1 MEGSR
6 TSTNYYRA
14 KVMISSTGLGVAA
27 DAETIMLNVKTLVAP
42 AGTDA
47 TDGTVT
53 ITSVDEDA
61 TVGVTVSASWPEFAT
76 VIAIPPTSPAKTL
89 PVHVA
94 LDESVE
100 VVHETESRAKSPVAD
115 AAFMKRGSLRLRV
128 VVTDRAL

>member
-1 MEGSR
+1 MEGGR

-14 KVMISSTGLGVAA
+14 KDIISSTGSGVAA
-27 DAETIMLNVKTLVAP
+27 AAEMLMLNVKTLVAP

-47 TDGTVT
+47 TDGAVT
-53 ITSVDEDA
+53 NTSLDEDV
-61 TVGVTVSASWPEFAT
+61 TVGVTVRASWPEFAT
-76 VIAIPPTSPAKTL
+76 VMAIAPKSPANTL

-115 AAFMKRGSLRLRV
+115 AAFMESGSLRLRV

>member
-1 MEGSR
+1 
-6 TSTNYYRA
+6 
-14 KVMISSTGLGVAA
+14 MISSTGLGVAA

-53 ITSVDEDA
+53 IKSVDEDV
-61 TVGVTVSASWPEFAT
+61 TVGVTVRASWPEFAT
-76 VIAIPPTSPAKTL
+76 VMAIPPRSPAKTL

-100 VVHETESRAKSPVAD
+100 VVQETESKAKSPVAD
-115 AAFMKRGSLRLRV
+115 AAFMESGSLRLRV